1 MCKSVVKR
9 LGLWLYLVTEEMGQS
24 ALMARI
30 IKDRI
35 WTNKSI
41 LLSLGEEAEIGSIEF
56 ELSGEHPQ
64 ILSFK
69 VREAYR
75 GKGYGRRLMNE
86 VKNFA
91 SKQGAKVIYT
101 YPHSDPYN
109 DETTIDMHTLCNI
122 YSALGFKFTDEDN
135 LGSMSIYN
143 GIGISMVYYL

>member
-9 LGLWLYLVTEEMGQS
+9 LGLRLYLVTEEMGRS

-101 YPHSDPYN
+101 YPHSDPYD

-135 LGSMSIYN
+135 WGSMSIYN

>member
-1 MCKSVVKR
+1 MKR
-9 LGLWLYLVTEEMGQS
+9 LGLWLYLVTEERGKS
-24 ALMARI
+24 ALRVRI

-35 WTNKSI
+35 WTNKRI

-64 ILSFK
+64 IISFK

-75 GKGYGRRLMNE
+75 DKGYGRRLMNE

-101 YPHSDPYN
+101 YPHSAPYSG
-109 DETTIDMHTLCNI
+109 ETPIGMHVLCNI

-135 LGSMSIYN
+135 WGNMSICN
-143 GIGISMVYYL
+143 GVGISMVYYL